1 MLSCKIIFYVSQMQ
15 VPSQIYIWL
24 ASFLP
29 FCGLSLHF
37 LEAQKY
43 LILMKSNVSIFFSF
57 VACAFSVLS
66 QKALSNPW
74 SQRFSP
80 VFSSKSLTV
89 LVLYLS
95 LWCILSYFLYMVF
108 RRSPISFSCMWAF
121 NCPNTIC
128 WKDLFIH
135 I

>member
-15 VPSQIYIWL
+15 VPSQIYDLQVFSHSLVYLCI
-24 ASFLP
+24 FLRHK
-29 FCGLSLHF
+29 S
-37 LEAQKY
+37 
-43 LILMKSNVSIFFSF
+43 ILMKSNVSIFFSF
-57 VACAFSVLS
+57 VACAFAVLS

-95 LWCILSYFLYMVF
+95 L
-108 RRSPISFSCMWAF
+108 
-121 NCPNTIC
+121 
-128 WKDLFIH
+128 
-135 I
+135 